1 MVCFPR
7 GVTEMH
13 RAGRQSSGR
22 PEPPQVIR
30 LVKVAD
36 ATIPHRGG
44 IGTRPPARFPEPYGR
59 PSMAGAACLPAC
71 LSHSPGHG

>member
-1 MVCFPR
+1 MSVMVCFPR

-44 IGTRPPARFPEPYGR
+44 IGT
-59 PSMAGAACLPAC
+59 
-71 LSHSPGHG
+71 